1 MDSTAAFFWN
11 STEKKLSYMVIN
23 SNLQTRVK
31 PQTTGKLKELDSKTL
46 KNEISK
52 MIKSFYDEIEKI
64 FESSPNHNITVE
76 WKIVNSGNP
85 APLFNTKLHKP
96 SDSTNFVSNLFD
108 KYFNELKEKYPSLR
122 KAKEQYRGLPDR
134 IVLNKLKIALNDY
147 GLVENKRG
155 NSYLH
160 HLWALALHLTKSTCD
175 KKIKSMKKLLIPDE
189 QMQIKPKKRQTKS

>member
-64 FESSPNHNITVE
+64 FESSPNHNITIE

-108 KYFNELKEKYPSLR
+108 KYFNELKEK
-122 KAKEQYRGLPDR
+122 
-134 IVLNKLKIALNDY
+134 
-147 GLVENKRG
+147 
-155 NSYLH
+155 
-160 HLWALALHLTKSTCD
+160 
-175 KKIKSMKKLLIPDE
+175 
-189 QMQIKPKKRQTKS
+189 